1 MSEIITHST
10 ESGSVAADEDGGS
23 EHDVSSSNINDDL
36 TCDETE
42 KAKESQEDETNPT
55 TSDIVDN
62 DDAESADMVD
72 DEPAAEEQTVALN
85 GRDVIVNANAD
96 IEPSD
101 DDAEDNHSDDVDEE
115 PVLINDVI
123 VNPPDKSTEDVATP
137 DRDDDTSDATEDY
150 TNLSSPDVPVDIKED
165 SVKHVQIEDEK
176 DDSVKSLNEVK
187 SEFGDTAVV
196 DESIHEANTTQP
208 EREHGNLDDDAAISL
223 GSEENAPVENDEE
236 MACLPD
242 NIDDMV
248 EDAYPED
255 RSPARCYRSYILVA
269 CIATISIIAAAV
281 IATSLGRDGVKES
294 VSSSSS
300 STTTIIAEDGEG
312 TDTASP
318 STISGSS
325 PETQEPSSIQP
336 TFGPSTEP
344 SSQYQWLQSAIDNY
358 IGMLQSEEIVIPP
371 LTPHSTVGS
380 TLNPSSKPTA
390 NATPLPSTANPT
402 TSKPT
407 TSNPTLSTVP
417 PTSRPT
423 IQPTTANPTSNPTS
437 HPSTASPTIKS
448 PIQSLF
454 NVTELSS
461 TAPPVNLPMQPP
473 LNLFEVSFHETN
485 TTQPTPQQRKGCIT
499 NSVYDEIDR
508 DIGCLLTNLYASKYS
523 ERQIS
528 RADFWIACA
537 NAVIRQT
544 SVNNGLDLR
553 DTFEWGRVDANSCS
567 GQGNRLPSPRGC
579 SQTED
584 VFLTRMGLTWTDAT
598 ALMGAHTIGRGDTG
612 FSGHHGTWVPNNNEA
627 MMFDKTY
634 YEEVF
639 LNSWHPRNIGT
650 PREDWTTGN
659 GVDRVMLNTD
669 LCLVMEIDDNM
680 PCCTGTRCTGLSR
693 RCPRLPDNHPRSEAF
708 EAFREYLGGSYPN
721 DNQVPFY
728 NAYREAWR
736 KATKVGQKNLSP
748 LADNCDVE

>member
-1 MSEIITHST
+1 MDFDRNDSKNPM
-10 ESGSVAADEDGGS
+10 GPDGCFDPFHPANAGLP
-23 EHDVSSSNINDDL
+23 DDL
-36 TCDETE
+36 WCE
-42 KAKESQEDETNPT
+42 
-55 TSDIVDN
+55 
-62 DDAESADMVD
+62 
-72 DEPAAEEQTVALN
+72 
-85 GRDVIVNANAD
+85 
-96 IEPSD
+96 
-101 DDAEDNHSDDVDEE
+101 
-115 PVLINDVI
+115 
-123 VNPPDKSTEDVATP
+123 
-137 DRDDDTSDATEDY
+137 
-150 TNLSSPDVPVDIKED
+150 
-165 SVKHVQIEDEK
+165 
-176 DDSVKSLNEVK
+176 
-187 SEFGDTAVV
+187 
-196 DESIHEANTTQP
+196 
-208 EREHGNLDDDAAISL
+208 
-223 GSEENAPVENDEE
+223 
-236 MACLPD
+236 
-242 NIDDMV
+242 
-248 EDAYPED
+248 
-255 RSPARCYRSYILVA
+255 
-269 CIATISIIAAAV
+269 
-281 IATSLGRDGVKES
+281 
-294 VSSSSS
+294 
-300 STTTIIAEDGEG
+300 
-312 TDTASP
+312 
-318 STISGSS
+318 
-325 PETQEPSSIQP
+325 
-336 TFGPSTEP
+336 
-344 SSQYQWLQSAIDNY
+344 
-358 IGMLQSEEIVIPP
+358 
-371 LTPHSTVGS
+371 
-380 TLNPSSKPTA
+380 
-390 NATPLPSTANPT
+390 
-402 TSKPT
+402 
-407 TSNPTLSTVP
+407 
-417 PTSRPT
+417 
-423 IQPTTANPTSNPTS
+423 
-437 HPSTASPTIKS
+437 
-448 PIQSLF
+448 
-454 NVTELSS
+454 
-461 TAPPVNLPMQPP
+461 
-473 LNLFEVSFHETN
+473 
-485 TTQPTPQQRKGCIT
+485 
-499 NSVYDEIDR
+499 
-508 DIGCLLTNLYASKYS
+508 GCLLTNLYASKYS